1 MKKYILI
8 FLVLSTACLSCE
20 EIIDVDLQDASPV
33 LVAEGSIILN
43 DVCNMR
49 LTYTS
54 DYFDSTSVAVEE
66 NAIISISDS
75 EERSEILEYMGEGY
89 YRGNIITGLP
99 GHTFTLT
106 ISTGNEQY
114 TARSSMY
121 SKPELLQLDYEMLN
135 IPHYYTDTIYTV
147 KTAIVDDLFEEN
159 YYMFRYYRNGEMQN
173 NFYSTYSDRLITHDT
188 IVYSEYSLAFY
199 RGDTVHV
206 ELYAID
212 QGVYNYFNLVNDVLF
227 SAMNSSTP
235 FNPASN
241 FSPGILG
248 YFMAASFDSQ
258 SIIID

>member
-1 MKKYILI
+1 MKKYKFI
-8 FLVLSTACLSCE
+8 FLVLSLTCLSCE
-20 EIIDVDLQDASPV
+20 EVIDVDLKDASPV

-54 DYFDSTSVAVEE
+54 DYFDSTSVPVEE

-75 EERSEILEYMGEGY
+75 EERSEILEYIGEGF

-106 ISTGNEQY
+106 ISTGNKQY
-114 TARSSMY
+114 TARSSLY
-121 SKPELLQLDYEMLN
+121 SKPELLQLDYEMLD
-135 IPHYYTDTIYTV
+135 IPHYYRDTIYTV

-159 YYMFRYYRNGEMQN
+159 YYMFRYYRNGEMLN
-173 NFYSTYSDRLITHDT
+173 DFYSTYSDRLITHDT

-199 RGDTVHV
+199 RGDTVRV
-206 ELYAID
+206 ELYSID

-241 FSPGILG
+241 FSPDILG